1 MGCGVGFA
9 RVRGAALAGLLGLA
23 SVAGAGVLSAVEASS
38 GSSTPLVETPPQ
50 ADAAAAVGAG
60 VIEADDGAGVDA
72 GAVDE
77 SVVAGSRVQPAS
89 FPLATA
95 KPARLGLRLPTDNR
109 GLFEGKPE
117 EFYMG
122 VDRKVEGK
130 TGLVWQGGQFG
141 FVRNPHP
148 LGEETIFIRFHE
160 GMDIAPTVRDNRG
173 EPLDLVRGIAD
184 GRVVFV
190 NGVAGASNY
199 GKYVVVEHD
208 WGYGTFYSLYAH
220 LMRIEIE
227 AGMVVRAGQT
237 LGRLGYTGSGI
248 DRRRAHLHLELNML
262 LSDGFETW
270 QRQMDPGSLT
280 APTLFHGHNLA
291 GLDLAALYRAQ
302 AMDEGL
308 TIPEFLA
315 SQEPY
320 FKVLAPAG
328 AERPSLLRRYP
339 WLSAQAL
346 SSSAGLSCPSY
357 EITFTASG
365 LPLAMV
371 PSGQVTPYPVVIA
384 SVPFNGRHSW
394 RTMGRLTGTGTAAA
408 LSAKGTQYVKLLT
421 GSFL

>member
-1 MGCGVGFA
+1 
-9 RVRGAALAGLLGLA
+9 
-23 SVAGAGVLSAVEASS
+23 
-38 GSSTPLVETPPQ
+38 
-50 ADAAAAVGAG
+50 
-60 VIEADDGAGVDA
+60 
-72 GAVDE
+72 
-77 SVVAGSRVQPAS
+77 
-89 FPLATA
+89 
-95 KPARLGLRLPTDNR
+95 
-109 GLFEGKPE
+109 
-117 EFYMG
+117 MG
-122 VDRKVEGK
+122 VDRKVDGK

-141 FVRNPHP
+141 FVRNPYP

-199 GKYVVVEHD
+199 GKYVVIEHD

-227 AGMVVRAGQT
+227 AGVVVRAGQT

-270 QRQMDPGSLT
+270 QRQLDPGSLT

>member
-1 MGCGVGFA
+1 MGCGVGLA
-9 RVRGAALAGLLGLA
+9 RVRGAVLAGLLGLA
-23 SVAGAGVLSAVEASS
+23 SVGCAGVLPAVAAPS
-38 GSSTPLVETPPQ
+38 GSSTPLVETPPE
-50 ADAAAAVGAG
+50 AGAAAAVGAG
-60 VIEADDGAGVDA
+60 VMEADDGAGVDV
-72 GAVDE
+72 GVVEE
-77 SVVAGSRVQPAS
+77 SVVAGSRVQPAP

-95 KPARLGLRLPTDNR
+95 KPTRLGLRLPTDNR

-122 VDRKVEGK
+122 VDRKVDGK

-199 GKYVVVEHD
+199 GKYVVIEHD

-227 AGMVVRAGQT
+227 AGVVVRAGQT

-394 RTMGRLTGTGTAAA
+394 RTMDRLTGTGTAAA
-408 LSAKGTQYVKLLT
+408 LSAKGMQYVKLLT

>member
-1 MGCGVGFA
+1 MGLA
-9 RVRGAALAGLLGLA
+9 RVRGAVLAGLLGLA
-23 SVAGAGVLSAVEASS
+23 SVGWAGVLPAVAAPS
-38 GSSTPLVETPPQ
+38 GSSTPLVETPPE
-50 ADAAAAVGAG
+50 AGAAAAVGAG

-72 GAVDE
+72 VVDAGVVKE
-77 SVVAGSRVQPAS
+77 SVVDRSRVQPAP

-122 VDRKVEGK
+122 VDRKVDGK

-141 FVRNPHP
+141 FVRNPYP

-199 GKYVVVEHD
+199 GKYVVIEHD

-227 AGMVVRAGQT
+227 AGVVVRAGQT

-270 QRQMDPGSLT
+270 QRQLDPGSLT
-280 APTLFHGHNLA
+280 SPTLFHGHNLA

-394 RTMGRLTGTGTAAA
+394 RTMDRLTGTGTAAA